1 MARSLTQ
8 DSVAARTF
16 SARWCRAVALALLLC
31 ACSEREEP
39 SFDAQLR
46 RADCLAQVAEFEAA
60 AIAAEA
66 RALEALHGVS
76 SEAAEVIRRAHHA
89 LTTSN
94 RRTAEII
101 RGACGSGAR

>member
-1 MARSLTQ
+1 ML
-8 DSVAARTF
+8 VAAF
-16 SARWCRAVALALLLC
+16 AARCGALALALLLC
-31 ACSEREEP
+31 ACSEREE
-39 SFDAQLR
+39 SALDAQLR
-46 RADCLAQVAEFEAA
+46 RTDCLAQVAEFEAA

-101 RGACGSGAR
+101 REACGLGAR